1 MKTILAPAHTLALA
15 ALLALTGSAA
25 FAQAPATTPAAGTAT
40 TAPGGTPA
48 AKPLAPA
55 DKKFITDTAKSFY
68 YELQLADTAKTG
80 AKADV
85 TKKFAETVNR
95 DLNKAWPKLGEIAT
109 AKGEKVATELSGS
122 DKGKAERLKK
132 MKPDGFDRVFFK
144 EILSEAKSVE
154 RDFISA
160 AKSSTDPEIKQFATD
175 YLPSVKLHVSDGDKA
190 EKEAAKAK

>member
-25 FAQAPATTPAAGTAT
+25 FAQAPATTPATGTT
-40 TAPGGTPA
+40 TAAPGGTPA
-48 AKPLAPA
+48 AKPLAAA

-85 TKKFAETVNR
+85 TKRFAETVNR

-109 AKGEKVATELSGS
+109 AKGEKVPTELSGS

-132 MKPDGFDRVFFK
+132 TKPDGFDRVFFK
-144 EILSEAKSVE
+144 EILSEAKNVE

-160 AKSSTDPEIKQFATD
+160 AKSSADPEIKQFATD
-175 YLPSVKLHVSDGDKA
+175 YLPSVKNHVIDGEKA

>member
-1 MKTILAPAHTLALA
+1 MKTILAPAHSLALA
-15 ALLALTGSAA
+15 ALLALTGPAV
-25 FAQAPATTPAAGTAT
+25 FAQAPATTPAAGTTT

-80 AKADV
+80 AKADA
-85 TKKFAETVNR
+85 TKKFAATVNT
-95 DLNKAWPKLGEIAT
+95 DLNKAWPKLGEIAM
-109 AKGEKVATELSGS
+109 AKGEKVPTELSGS

-132 MKPDGFDRVFFK
+132 TKPDGFDRVFFK

-160 AKSSTDPEIKQFATD
+160 AKSSTDPEIKQFAID
-175 YLPSVKLHVSDGDKA
+175 YLPSVKNHVIDGDKA